1 MRAARWKTR
10 SCPRMAVRTP
20 LGSRTSPMK
29 MSISLRISGGRVS
42 IQPSEPKEL
51 YRQNART
58 FSPRLT
64 SSSVRWLPIKPSAP
78 VTITECAIVC
88 SFIQGDSA
96 PYFTLLQNSITDFGE
111 DFNCKLR
118 IVNGRL
124 RGKPLRPRR
133 LGQLPA
139 QRGAFSRGLRPRK
152 RPPLSGEVA
161 ERQRWPEGLWSC
173 LLQRIIQNLRQKIPT
188 TLLTCGKFRVTI

>member
-1 MRAARWKTR
+1 MFIIANRYYLDSDIERQALCQQSVQRHCHKR
-10 SCPRMAVRTP
+10 KGNNGM
-20 LGSRTSPMK
+20 
-29 MSISLRISGGRVS
+29 VS
-42 IQPSEPKEL
+42 EL

-161 ERQRWPEGLWSC
+161 ERQRWPEGLWPC
-173 LLQRIIQNLRQKIPT
+173 PLQRIIQNLRQKIPT

>member
-1 MRAARWKTR
+1 MRAARWNTR

-124 RGKPLRPRR
+124 HERGPHPASGGASATFPRR
-133 LGQLPA
+133 GRLTAGRLLPREKLSA
-139 QRGAFSRGLRPRK
+139 A
-152 RPPLSGEVA
+152 PPA
-161 ERQRWPEGLWSC
+161 D
-173 LLQRIIQNLRQKIPT
+173 
-188 TLLTCGKFRVTI
+188 